1 MRAEVTQDGEV
12 DLSAAEGVH
21 RAVRPGPAA
30 DRRAPR
36 VLQIRLD
43 GHVHPRDGQLR
54 LGCVLV
60 DDLRR
65 RMNIELNFPPNFE
78 GLVLGCIDADVCE

>member
-1 MRAEVTQDGEV
+1 MKLVFNRGGPGVAMRAEVTQDGEV
-12 DLSAAEGVH
+12 DLPAAERVH

-54 LGCVLV
+54 
-60 DDLRR
+60 
-65 RMNIELNFPPNFE
+65 P
-78 GLVLGCIDADVCE
+78 